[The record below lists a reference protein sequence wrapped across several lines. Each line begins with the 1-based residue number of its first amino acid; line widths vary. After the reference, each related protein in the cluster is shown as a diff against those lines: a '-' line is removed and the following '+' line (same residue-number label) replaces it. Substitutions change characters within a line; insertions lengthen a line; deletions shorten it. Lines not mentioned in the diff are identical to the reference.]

1 MARAFADIGSRISI
15 PGTGLK
21 TITTA
26 DQMSKMKAMCIPTL
40 EDIRSLQAAII
51 TWDASKDFES
61 NVIARNRNIYLLNQ
75 ANLCTQDYEKI
86 ASFIAATRGN
96 VQITEVLK
104 DYHVGHATMVTQVYD
119 EMIQFFRE
127 QLPLVQA
134 AAAAS
139 ASAMNASAKDDEIAA
154 LKKALAASTAAN
166 VATAAA
172 AAPPIAN
179 GGGGQRNAPGRGG
192 RGRGGRNQ
200 AARGPRTFHYCYKH
214 GSRSGHKGSICTDM
228 ANDASYTQEMKNA
241 TGPQRLQGNDGIWY
255 PGAN

>member
-1 MARAFADIGSRISI
+1 
-15 PGTGLK
+15 
-21 TITTA
+21 
-26 DQMSKMKAMCIPTL
+26 
-40 EDIRSLQAAII
+40 
-51 TWDASKDFES
+51 
-61 NVIARNRNIYLLNQ
+61 
-75 ANLCTQDYEKI
+75 
-86 ASFIAATRGN
+86 
-96 VQITEVLK
+96 
-104 DYHVGHATMVTQVYD
+104 MVTQVYD

-139 ASAMNASAKDDEIAA
+139 ASAMNASANELELASLRLEVATLRTGAA
-154 LKKALAASTAAN
+154 AQAN

-172 AAPPIAN
+172 PPHVN
-179 GGGGQRNAPGRGG
+179 GGGQRNAPGRGG

-241 TGPQRLQGNDGIWY
+241 TGPQRLQGHDGIWY

>member
-1 MARAFADIGSRISI
+1 MA
-15 PGTGLK
+15 
-21 TITTA
+21 
-26 DQMSKMKAMCIPTL
+26 
-40 EDIRSLQAAII
+40 
-51 TWDASKDFES
+51 
-61 NVIARNRNIYLLNQ
+61 
-75 ANLCTQDYEKI
+75 
-86 ASFIAATRGN
+86 
-96 VQITEVLK
+96 
-104 DYHVGHATMVTQVYD
+104 TQVYD

-139 ASAMNASAKDDEIAA
+139 ASAMNTSADA
-154 LKKALAASTAAN
+154 LELAAFRLDAANKAAQAN
-166 VATAAA
+166 VATA

-241 TGPQRLQGNDGIWY
+241 TGPQRLQGHDGIWY